1 MLFTLNQDPVY
12 KGPDKVLNGQIFYFC
27 NPFTRNR
34 ANSVIDCNTCRRSE
48 LGTVPRVPCKN
59 DTISSIN
66 KD

>member
-12 KGPDKVLNGQIFYFC
+12 KGQDKVLNGQIFYLC

-34 ANSVIDCNTCRRSE
+34 ANSVIDRNNCRRSKI
-48 LGTVPRVPCKN
+48 GTVPRVPCKN
-59 DTISSIN
+59 DTISCIN